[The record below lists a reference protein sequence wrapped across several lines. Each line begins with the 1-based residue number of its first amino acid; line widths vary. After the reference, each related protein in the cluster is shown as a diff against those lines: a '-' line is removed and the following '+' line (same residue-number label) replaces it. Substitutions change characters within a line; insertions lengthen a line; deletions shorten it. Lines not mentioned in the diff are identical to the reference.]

1 MPSFPRLS
9 TSLEQ
14 GRPHSRLRLLGLLAV
29 VVLTVLLPLA
39 GASAGPV
46 GDTAAEDNLNSGE
59 LATGNAGS
67 TSSADKV
74 DDKPGAGTSD
84 PAAAAASDTAA
95 ADTSASDTAGE
106 ARRSHERPPG
116 TSLLAAGLGI
126 ATKARCGPELAS
138 PDGIEAQ
145 TCVLTQGR
153 DTWARTYYRNATGG
167 PLSSVL
173 TLMAPGGR
181 TVQMHCAV
189 GAQDEPGTCDTP
201 RERTSGEAGDYS
213 AVAEFAAA
221 GDAGPLLLRSGSNA
235 PTSAGR

>member
-1 MPSFPRLS
+1 MPSFPKLS

-29 VVLTVLLPLA
+29 VTLTVLLPLA

-46 GDTAAEDNLNSGE
+46 GDTSAEGGRNSGE
-59 LATGNAGS
+59 LPAGNSGS
-67 TSSADKV
+67 VSSADKV
-74 DDKPGAGTSD
+74 DDKPGTSD
-84 PAAAAASDTAA
+84 PADTAASDTAA
-95 ADTSASDTAGE
+95 SDAAGK

-116 TSLLAAGLGI
+116 TSVLADLGI
-126 ATKARCGPELAS
+126 ATRARCGPELAS

-173 TLMAPGGR
+173 TLMAPQGR

-201 RERTSGEAGDYS
+201 RERTSGGASDYA
-213 AVAEFAAA
+213 AVAEFAGA

-235 PTSAGR
+235 PTPAGR

>member
-1 MPSFPRLS
+1 MPSFPKLS

-29 VVLTVLLPLA
+29 VILTVLLPLA

-46 GDTAAEDNLNSGE
+46 GDTSAEGSRNSGE
-59 LATGNAGS
+59 LPTGNAGRVSS
-67 TSSADKV
+67 TDKV
-74 DDKPGAGTSD
+74 DDKPGTSD
-84 PAAAAASDTAA
+84 PADTAASDSAAADTAASDTA
-95 ADTSASDTAGE
+95 GK
-106 ARRSHERPPG
+106 ARRSHKRPPG
-116 TSLLAAGLGI
+116 TSVLAGLGI

-201 RERTSGEAGDYS
+201 RERTSGEASDYS
-213 AVAEFAAA
+213 AVAEFAGA

-235 PTSAGR
+235 PTPAGR

>member
-1 MPSFPRLS
+1 MPSFPKLS

-46 GDTAAEDNLNSGE
+46 GDTAAEDSLNSGE
-59 LATGNAGS
+59 LPTGNAGS
-67 TSSADKV
+67 TSNADKV
-74 DDKPGAGTSD
+74 DGKPGAGTSD
-84 PAAAAASDTAA
+84 PADTTASDTAA
-95 ADTSASDTAGE
+95 ADTAGKG
-106 ARRSHERPPG
+106 RRSHERPPG
-116 TSLLAAGLGI
+116 TSVLAGLGI

-201 RERTSGEAGDYS
+201 RERTSGEASDYS
-213 AVAEFAAA
+213 AVAEFAGA
-221 GDAGPLLLRSGSNA
+221 GDAGPLLLRSGSDA
-235 PTSAGR
+235 PTPAGR

>member
-9 TSLEQ
+9 TGLEQ

-29 VVLTVLLPLA
+29 VTLTVLLPLA

-46 GDTAAEDNLNSGE
+46 GDTAAGDSLNSGE
-59 LATGNAGS
+59 LHTGDAGS
-67 TSSADKV
+67 TNSADKV
-74 DDKPGAGTSD
+74 DDKPGAGRSD
-84 PAAAAASDTAA
+84 PAATAASDTAA
-95 ADTSASDTAGE
+95 AHTTASDRAGT
-106 ARRSHERPPG
+106 ARRSHGRSPG
-116 TSLLAAGLGI
+116 TALLADLGI
-126 ATKARCGPELAS
+126 ATQARCGPELAS

-145 TCVLTQGR
+145 TCVLTQER

-173 TLMAPGGR
+173 TLMEPGGR

-201 RERTSGEAGDYS
+201 RERTSGEVGDYS
-213 AVAEFAAA
+213 AVAEFAGA
-221 GDAGPLLLRSGSNA
+221 GDMGPLLLRSGSNA
-235 PTSAGR
+235 PMPAGS